1 MNTAT
6 FTPSRVE
13 DLRLVTGRGR
23 YTADWNLPGQLH
35 AHMVR
40 SDRAHALIRGI
51 DTAAAKAAPGVVA
64 ILTADDVSAA
74 GYTEIP
80 TGAPVK
86 TADGSMQ
93 VKCAMPVLATD
104 RVRFVGQPIAM
115 VIADSARAAQDA
127 AEQIVVDYQ
136 DLASVTSMAAARR
149 PGAPELHEVA
159 PGNLSALVKAGDEAA
174 VAAAFARATFT
185 TTLGME
191 SQRLAVAPMELRAC
205 LVAYDATADR
215 YTVYTPTQGMLGM
228 RSSLSQISGVAGDKI
243 QVIAEDVG
251 GSFGLRGGSASE
263 QALLMLAARRLGK
276 PVKWVSSRSEHFTSE
291 WHGRALRLTGHI
303 ALDAQHNILAIRWDH
318 QADLGAYTCYF
329 QAFIGT
335 RNLSVT
341 MGGVYRVPALF
352 AHQEL
357 IYSNTVPVSAYRG
370 AGRPDIAYAVERL
383 IDQAAAEHGID
394 PVELRRRNF
403 IPNDAFPYTTANG
416 TVYDSGDFDGTMSKA
431 LAMADYAGFAARRDE
446 AARRGKLRGIGFG
459 CYLEASGA
467 GGAPKDVVR
476 ARFTAEG
483 HIDVFGVTGSSGQG
497 HETSFAQIVADGL
510 GLSPAAIRYRASD
523 PSQELVGNGTGGS
536 RSLYGAGSACKMLA
550 ARILELARPVA
561 ASALGAAP
569 ESLQYVDGAF
579 QTGSAATSPRIG
591 LLELAGSLTRS
602 ADGAHPLD
610 CEGEAVSGATFPNGC
625 HVAEVEIDPQTGVTE
640 VIAYNA
646 VDDLGTVISPQLVQ
660 GQVHGGVLQGAGQV
674 FGEQIIYDEDTGQLL
689 TGSFMDY
696 PMPRA
701 GWVPTIRN
709 DYNPVPTTLNALGAK
724 GVGESGCSGSLP
736 ALVNAMSAAL
746 RSRGV
751 PPMDMPFTPARVWE
765 ALSERAG

>member
-1 MNTAT
+1 MSTAT

-51 DTAAAKAAPGVVA
+51 DTAAAKASPGVVA
-64 ILTADDVSAA
+64 ILTADDVKAA
-74 GYTEIP
+74 GFTDIP

-127 AEQIVVDYQ
+127 AELVAIDYQ
-136 DLASVTSMAAARR
+136 ELASVTSMPAARR
-149 PGAPELHEVA
+149 PGAVELHEVA

-174 VAAAFARATFT
+174 VAAAFARAAFT

-228 RSSLSQISGVAGDKI
+228 RSSLSQISGVPGDKI

-357 IYSNTVPVSAYRG
+357 IYTNTVPVSAYRG
-370 AGRPDIAYAVERL
+370 AGRPDIAYAIERL

-431 LAMADYAGFAARRDE
+431 LAMADYAGFAARRDD

-476 ARFTAEG
+476 ARFTADG

-550 ARILELARPVA
+550 ARILELARPLA
-561 ASALGAAP
+561 ASALGVAT

-579 QTGSAATSPRIG
+579 HTGSAATSKRLA
-591 LLELAGSLTRS
+591 LLELAAHLTRS
-602 ADGAHPLD
+602 ADGGHPLD

-674 FGEQIIYDEDTGQLL
+674 FGEQIIYDEETGQLL

-701 GWVPTIRN
+701 GWVASIRN